1 MYNSTHS
8 QSSGCVLLHIEDK
21 MMTRILLDDTN
32 LRALLSD
39 DTVNE
44 YFRNAGVIYNL
55 DIVNMFGDTLFHDAI
70 TKINSRDKSVDVE
83 VKKHSIK
90 GYTLYEIVVHNK
102 KNIGWRKILCR
113 WDGSGTKLEVIPAFG
128 ENAKRLHNVKELKP
142 LITVNP
148 PGMYPLIAWRLTR
161 A

>member
-1 MYNSTHS
+1 MA
-8 QSSGCVLLHIEDK
+8 
-21 MMTRILLDDTN
+21 RILLEDNN

-44 YFRNAGVIYNL
+44 YFRNAGVIYDF
-55 DIVNMFGDTLFHDAI
+55 DIVNPFGDVLFHDGI
-70 TKINSRDKSVDVE
+70 TKIHGRDSSVDVE
-83 VKKHSIK
+83 VKKHLIK

-113 WDGSGTKLEVIPAFG
+113 WDGFVTRLEVVPTLD
-128 ENAKRLHNVKELKP
+128 ENAKRLHNVKALKP

-148 PGMYPLIAWRLTR
+148 PGMYPLVAWRLTR